1 MENCSEYSGSTI
13 HTCSM
18 KMEPPLLRT
27 ASKVYFPF
35 KVINP
40 VKVYF
45 KMNKAISCFQ
55 FDLLLNYDLTVE
67 TFAVLTK
74 AVKFQFRDLS
84 PCGSMAQVK
93 A

>member
-1 MENCSEYSGSTI
+1 MIKTI
-13 HTCSM
+13 F
-18 KMEPPLLRT
+18 R
-27 ASKVYFPF
+27 
-35 KVINP
+35 
-40 VKVYF
+40 
-45 KMNKAISCFQ
+45 FQ
-55 FDLLLNYDLTVE
+55 FDLLLDYDLTVE

>member
-1 MENCSEYSGSTI
+1 
-13 HTCSM
+13 
-18 KMEPPLLRT
+18 
-27 ASKVYFPF
+27 
-35 KVINP
+35 
-40 VKVYF
+40 
-45 KMNKAISCFQ
+45 MNKAISYFQ

-84 PCGSMAQVK
+84 PCGSMAKVK